1 MALQQA
7 ALCAALLLACPPF
20 VFATADAGLFSADVD
35 VAAPRPPAPNL
46 LHEGAPP
53 QIGGR
58 ERTLGEAPL
67 HGEGRSRIA
76 GVDSGRLAAA
86 RRDVERGNPA
96 RLSLNLFA
104 DTEFEAVMERTAPTA
119 SGYTLTGRLAGDP
132 LSTVVLAVNGD
143 LVAGTVWGADGF
155 YAIRGGVRGASV
167 RQLDPSD
174 PSRKEVCEGGLS
186 PSPSQD
192 ASPAPEA
199 GRRAGR
205 AGAWSADATAPVDD
219 GSVIDVLVAYPR
231 YIREHQGGHRAMRVL
246 IDHDLATA
254 NEAYRVSGAAL
265 RVALAGVAEVDYEPP
280 LDWLPERRRDEAWEP
295 EIVRAAL
302 FELQDPSDGRLDEV
316 HTLRDSVAADLVVL
330 HFGDRPEHPFFP
342 WGFGIAF
349 RMDALSSEYWRDWAF
364 AATTSFPFTHELG
377 HNMGLMHERA
387 DNPGNQPFPYSH
399 GHAFEYPPG
408 AHSVTYGTVM
418 YTGLFMNRFSNP
430 RQRFPD
436 AQGVPLGVPGDASSD
451 RADGPADAVRH
462 LNEARGTV
470 ANFRASAARCDYA
483 LSPEAPLLP
492 AAGGEFRVRV
502 ETAPGCA
509 WTAAGGRFATP
520 TAGSEGVGD
529 GVVSYL
535 MPANEHWERDVSVLV
550 AGQFY
555 PAKQAGS
562 RPIKPVCERPS
573 AIQQVLTD
581 ILEKP
586 CADVAATDLAEVR
599 FLDIEW
605 IFDENS
611 RTLQP
616 GDFDGLSNLRKLDLR
631 GKVIEGLAPGVFS
644 GLSEL
649 RELDLSYN
657 RVAGL
662 TPGIF
667 SGLSRLRELDLSYNL
682 VAGLAPGVFN
692 GLSSLDRLRLEAINF
707 KSGPS
712 FGIKR
717 IGPGVFDHLNK
728 LRDLDLDLNA
738 ISTIEPSA
746 FAGLTSLISLELERN
761 KLATIEPGLI
771 EGLPALRQLILYGNN
786 LTKVPTE
793 GLGELPNLLNLVLS
807 GNPLGN
813 LTPGVFDNLP
823 NLRSLDLGSIGLS
836 RLAPGV
842 LDKLLL
848 DYLRL
853 SGNQLTTW
861 EAGHVSYSRLNTL
874 YLADNRIARL
884 PHGVFEGLNLDQW
897 VLSGLRLSGNPGA
910 PFAFRVEL
918 VRLPTPAPSSSRS
931 AEIAVEVAQG
941 VPFEMRDIGLS
952 ASGGV
957 LSAAETR
964 IGGGRLRGDA
974 VRVTPS
980 GDGPVVVAV
989 ERVPDLP
996 TANLPTTEPCGQL
1009 LLIFTPCLEGFQTAA
1024 GAPLVL
1030 FGFLDRTLPPDGAVR
1045 FDLLSAFPDFPE
1057 GTTFTA
1063 ELSDPVAEAVVE
1075 GGMLRVS
1082 WAGGGVATVT
1092 VAAISPG
1099 GQRETRRFE
1108 VRALAPPEAVGGISH
1123 QSLVAGESLRV
1134 AVSDEFRDPDGGPLA
1149 YAAESSDPTV
1159 ASVSVDGGAVSIAG
1173 RELGT
1178 ATVTLTATDPDG
1190 LSATLTFRVTVVRAA
1205 SSYWGGWRSVL
1216 LQSPPSE

>member
-1 MALQQA
+1 MALQRA
-7 ALCAALLLACPPF
+7 ALCATLLLACPPF
-20 VFATADAGLFSADVD
+20 VLAAADAGLFSADVEA
-35 VAAPRPPAPNL
+35 VTLRPPAPGL
-46 LHEGAPP
+46 LHGSAPP
-53 QIGGR
+53 PIGGR
-58 ERTLGEAPL
+58 ERALGEAPL

-86 RRDVERGNPA
+86 RAEVARGRPHHL
-96 RLSLNLFA
+96 RLNLFA
-104 DTEFEAVMERTAPTA
+104 DADFGAVFERTAPTA
-119 SGYTLTGRLAGDP
+119 SGYTLTGRLEGDP
-132 LSTVVLAVNGD
+132 LSTVVLAVNGG

-167 RQLDPSD
+167 RQLDPS
-174 PSRKEVCEGGLS
+174 RKEPCGGGVP
-186 PSPSQD
+186 PSTSRG

-199 GRRAGR
+199 GAPAAGR

-254 NEAYRVSGAAL
+254 NEAYRVSGAAQ
-265 RVALAGVAEVDYEPP
+265 RVALAGVVEVDYEPP
-280 LDWLPERRRDEAWEP
+280 LYWLPEQPRDEAWDPNTAE
-295 EIVRAAL
+295 AAL
-302 FELQDPSDGRLDEV
+302 FELRDPSDGHLDEV

-330 HFGDRPEHPFFP
+330 HFGDRPEHPSMP

-408 AHSVTYGTVM
+408 ADSVTYGTVM

-430 RQRFPD
+430 GQRFPD
-436 AQGVPLGVPGDASSD
+436 AQGVPLGVPGDAPSD
-451 RADGPADAVRH
+451 SADGPADAVRH

-520 TAGSEGVGD
+520 TAGSEGVG
-529 GVVSYL
+529 GGEVSYL
-535 MPANEHWERDVSVLV
+535 VPANEHWERDVSVLV

-555 PAKQAGS
+555 PVRQAGS

-581 ILEKP
+581 TLGQP
-586 CADVAATDLAEVR
+586 CADIAAADLAEVR

-657 RVAGL
+657 RIARLAPSVFEGLGNLEELGLVRNELTTIEAGV
-662 TPGIF
+662 F
-667 SGLSRLRELDLSYNL
+667 EGLSRLKVLDL
-682 VAGLAPGVFN
+682 GQ
-692 GLSSLDRLRLEAINF
+692 
-707 KSGPS
+707 
-712 FGIKR
+712 
-717 IGPGVFDHLNK
+717 
-728 LRDLDLDLNA
+728 
-738 ISTIEPSA
+738 
-746 FAGLTSLISLELERN
+746 N

-771 EGLPALRQLILYGNN
+771 EGLPALQKLFLSDNN

-793 GLGELPNLLNLVLS
+793 RAGELPNLHILS
-807 GNPLGN
+807 LGGNPLGN
-813 LTPGVFDNLP
+813 FAPGVFDNLP
-823 NLRSLDLGSIGLS
+823 NLESLGLASIGLS
-836 RLAPGV
+836 RLAPGI
-842 LDKLLL
+842 LDRVPLVRLNL
-848 DYLRL
+848 DA
-853 SGNQLTTW
+853 NQLTTW
-861 EAGHVSYSRLNTL
+861 EAAYVSYSRM
-874 YLADNRIARL
+874 
-884 PHGVFEGLNLDQW
+884 EGLNLRRNRI
-897 VLSGLRLSGNPGA
+897 VKLLRGAFEGLDLGEWPNGNTLDLSGNPGT
-910 PFAFRVEL
+910 PFVFRIEL
-918 VRLPTPAPSSSRS
+918 VRLPVPAPSSNRP
-931 AEIAVEVAQG
+931 AEIAVEMVQG
-941 VPFEMRDIGLS
+941 APLEMRGIELS
-952 ASGGV
+952 ASGGT
-957 LSAAETR
+957 LSTAETR
-964 IGGGRLRGDA
+964 IAGGRIRGDA
-974 VRVTPS
+974 IRVTPS

-989 ERVPDLP
+989 ERGPDLL
-996 TANLPTTEPCGQL
+996 ASKWCGSFRFA
-1009 LLIFTPCLEGFQTAA
+1009 FTPCLKGVETAS

-1030 FGFLDRTLPPDGAVR
+1030 YGFLNQILPPNGTVR
-1045 FDLLSAFPDFPE
+1045 FDLLSAFSDFPE

-1063 ELSDPVAEAVVE
+1063 ELSDPTVADALVQD
-1075 GGMLRVS
+1075 GLLTIAS
-1082 WAGGGVATVT
+1082 AGGGVTEVSVAATEANGRREVRSFTVT
-1092 VAAISPG
+1092 VKQAA
-1099 GQRETRRFE
+1099 
-1108 VRALAPPEAVGGISH
+1108 
-1123 QSLVAGESLRV
+1123 
-1134 AVSDEFRDPDGGPLA
+1134 D
-1149 YAAESSDPTV
+1149 
-1159 ASVSVDGGAVSIAG
+1159 
-1173 RELGT
+1173 
-1178 ATVTLTATDPDG
+1178 
-1190 LSATLTFRVTVVRAA
+1190 
-1205 SSYWGGWRSVL
+1205 SYWGGWRSVL
-1216 LQSPPSE
+1216 LRPPSEGDDQS